1 MEFMEVRTFVCFILQ
16 RNNCWKTDR
25 CYQKTFSKLVGFSL
39 FQKIEEGRIILNS
52 LNEASLTKTRQ
63 RYYKKKMIDQ
73 HL

>member
-39 FQKIEEGRIILNS
+39 FQKIEEGRVNS
-52 LNEASLTKTRQ
+52 EF
-63 RYYKKKMIDQ
+63 IE
-73 HL
+73 